1 MGASGPSAGLHR
13 LYITEPG
20 ERPAPRFSY
29 QLACERE
36 VAGADCAERARITTK
51 LPALRNPGRRQGGN
65 RLTFAPL
72 CAKGRGARG
81 GRSWRQ
87 PGSPTRKRSAGRHAL
102 SAIGRYSLLVLGLIG
117 LSAPASRDRK
127 STRLNSS
134 HEWIS
139 YAVF

>member
-13 LYITEPG
+13 LFITGAGACPT
-20 ERPAPRFSY
+20 PRFSY

-72 CAKGRGARG
+72 CAKGRGAG
-81 GRSWRQ
+81 GGTLMAAARFPQS
-87 PGSPTRKRSAGRHAL
+87 K
-102 SAIGRYSLLVLGLIG
+102 AIRREACLVRNRPLF
-117 LSAPASRDRK
+117 AARP
-127 STRLNSS
+127 
-134 HEWIS
+134 
-139 YAVF
+139 